1 MKIKNLLFLLFILL
15 AFSCKKKLNT
25 TVTPPQQN
33 TYLTTSAG
41 STWNYRQVDSSGST
55 PAVSKDYTLISSSKD
70 TLVNTRT
77 YHVFNLSTGSN
88 QYLALNGNDYY
99 QYDSLPAGLG
109 STNFEQLYLKDN
121 ATIGTSWSQS
131 SNLIVQGVP
140 VPVTLTYK
148 ISEKG
153 ISRIVNSVTY
163 NDVIHVSIVISSS
176 LIPSAS
182 LTSSV
187 DNYYA
192 TKYGLIENSTIIKLN
207 YSGIVENVNN
217 QTKIVS
223 ATLL

>member
-1 MKIKNLLFLLFILL
+1 MKIKNLLFLVFVLFAI
-15 AFSCKKKLNT
+15 SCKKKST
-25 TVTPPQQN
+25 ATITPPQQD

-41 STWNYRQVDSSGST
+41 STWQYHQIDSSGST
-55 PAVSKDYTLISSSKD
+55 PVNKDYTLISSSKD

-88 QYLALNGNDYY
+88 QYLALSGHDYY
-99 QYDSLPAGLG
+99 EYDSLPAGLG
-109 STNFEQLYLKDN
+109 SANFEQLYLKDN
-121 ATIGTSWSQS
+121 ATIGISWTQS
-131 SNLIVQGVP
+131 SNVIVQGVS
-140 VPVTLTYK
+140 VPVMLTYT

-163 NDVIHVSIVISSS
+163 NDVIHVSITISSS

-182 LTSSV
+182 LTSNIDS
-187 DNYYA
+187 YYA
-192 TKYGLIENSTIIKLN
+192 IKYGLIENTTVINLN
-207 YSGIVENVNN
+207 YSGIIKNVKN